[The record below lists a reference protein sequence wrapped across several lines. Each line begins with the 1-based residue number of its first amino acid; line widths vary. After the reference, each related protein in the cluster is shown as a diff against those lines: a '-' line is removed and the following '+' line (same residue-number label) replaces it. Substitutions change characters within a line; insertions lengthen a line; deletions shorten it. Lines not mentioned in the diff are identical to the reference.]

1 MPTLIGGRLRGESSS
16 LSFCVASNTSN
27 ADLTANSAWSLQS
40 RGAFQNAMMQSP
52 IYLSIV
58 PLLFII
64 LYILFIS
71 ITVLIF
77 IRVKSLIF
85 DLFVAVVLSALAEPV
100 VYRLSK
106 KLSRKLSA
114 LITVGVILI
123 IIGATFFSI
132 IPIMVQEIYFLS
144 SQLPTY
150 FDNFINYLNVE
161 GFAVSS
167 QSLDLEAQFN
177 TLIKDYGSTVGSG
190 VVFAGQG
197 LLRTLGHIFVIF
209 FFTYYL
215 ISEGDGWRIKL
226 KESLPNNVSSSIDQV
241 WTIGVS
247 KAGGFIVAK
256 VILGVLASIV
266 LSVAFLLIGLP
277 SPIALGVSAGILSQL
292 IPVVGTFLGGLVPF
306 IASISLGTT
315 TIFSTILVLLIYQVI
330 ENYFISP
337 RVTKSTM
344 EIHPAIAVFSTLFG
358 AYTLGGVGA
367 ILALPVAAT
376 VQGVLGTIISNRK

>member
-1 MPTLIGGRLRGESSS
+1 MNLPKGETRQE
-16 LSFCVASNTSN
+16 LLN
-27 ADLTANSAWSLQS
+27 
-40 RGAFQNAMMQSP
+40 RAFL
-52 IYLSIV
+52 YV
-58 PLLFII
+58 LL
-64 LYILFIS
+64 IS
-71 ITVLIF
+71 ISVLIF
-77 IRVKSLIF
+77 LRVKSLIF

-100 VYRLSK
+100 VYRLSLK
-106 KLSRKLSA
+106 INRKASA
-114 LITVGVILI
+114 LVAVSLILLL
-123 IIGATFFSI
+123 IGATLFSI

-161 GFAVSS
+161 GFAISS
-167 QSLDLEAQFN
+167 QSLDLETQFN
-177 TLIKDYGSTVGSG
+177 SLIKDYGSTVGSS

-197 LLRTLGHIFVIF
+197 LLRTMGHIFIIF

-226 KESLPNNVSSSIDQV
+226 KESLPNNVSTSIDQV

-266 LSVAFLLIGLP
+266 LSVSFLIIGLP
-277 SPIALGVSAGILSQL
+277 SPIALGVAAGILSQL

-315 TIFSTILVLLIYQVI
+315 AMIATVMVLFIYQIV
-330 ENYFISP
+330 ENYLVSP

-344 EIHPAIAVFSTLFG
+344 EIHPAIAVFATLFG

-376 VQGVLGTIISNRK
+376 VQGVIGTVIKNRKEL

>member
-1 MPTLIGGRLRGESSS
+1 MNLPKGETRQE
-16 LSFCVASNTSN
+16 LLN
-27 ADLTANSAWSLQS
+27 
-40 RGAFQNAMMQSP
+40 RAF
-52 IYLSIV
+52 
-58 PLLFII
+58 
-64 LYILFIS
+64 LYVLFIS
-71 ITVLIF
+71 ISVLVF
-77 IRVKSLIF
+77 LRVKSLLF
-85 DLFVAVVLSALAEPV
+85 DLFVAVVLAALAEPV

-106 KLSRKLSA
+106 KVNRRVAAFIAVS
-114 LITVGVILI
+114 LILVV
-123 IIGATFFSI
+123 IGATFFSI

-144 SQLPTY
+144 SQIPTY

-167 QSLDLEAQFN
+167 QSLDLESQFN
-177 TLIKDYGSTVGSG
+177 SLIKDYGSTVGSS

-197 LLRTLGHIFVIF
+197 LLRTLGHIFIIF

-215 ISEGDGWRIKL
+215 ISEGDGWRVKL
-226 KESLPNNVSSSIDQV
+226 KESLPGNVSNSIDQV

-256 VILGVLASIV
+256 LILGILASIV
-266 LSVAFLLIGLP
+266 LSIAFFLIGLP

-315 TIFSTILVLLIYQVI
+315 SMVSTVAVLLFYQVV

-344 EIHPAIAVFSTLFG
+344 EIHPAVAVFSTLFG

-376 VQGVLGTIISNRK
+376 VQGVLGIIIKNRKS

>member
-1 MPTLIGGRLRGESSS
+1 VNLPKGETRQE
-16 LSFCVASNTSN
+16 LLN
-27 ADLTANSAWSLQS
+27 
-40 RGAFQNAMMQSP
+40 RAFL
-52 IYLSIV
+52 YV
-58 PLLFII
+58 LL
-64 LYILFIS
+64 IS
-71 ITVLIF
+71 IFVLIF
-77 IRVKSLIF
+77 LRIKSLIF
-85 DLFVAVVLSALAEPV
+85 DLFVAIVLAALAEPV

-106 KLSRKLSA
+106 KINRRGAAMVTVS
-114 LITVGVILI
+114 LILL

-144 SQLPTY
+144 SQIPTY

-167 QSLDLEAQFN
+167 QSLDLENQFN
-177 TLIKDYGSTVGSG
+177 SFIKDYGSTVGSS

-197 LLRTLGHIFVIF
+197 LLRTLGHIFIIF

-215 ISEGDGWRIKL
+215 ISEGDGWRVKL
-226 KESLPNNVSSSIDQV
+226 KESLPSNVSSSIDQV

-266 LSVAFLLIGLP
+266 LSVSFLLIGLP
-277 SPIALGVSAGILSQL
+277 SPIALGVAAGILSQL

-306 IASISLGTT
+306 IASISLGTNSIIAT
-315 TIFSTILVLLIYQVI
+315 VLVLLAYQII

-344 EIHPAIAVFSTLFG
+344 EIHPAVAVFSTLFG

-376 VQGVLGTIISNRK
+376 VQGVIGTILNNRKVS

>member
-1 MPTLIGGRLRGESSS
+1 VNLPKGETRQELLNRAFLYVLII
-16 LSFCVASNTSN
+16 
-27 ADLTANSAWSLQS
+27 
-40 RGAFQNAMMQSP
+40 AFS
-52 IYLSIV
+52 
-58 PLLFII
+58 
-64 LYILFIS
+64 
-71 ITVLIF
+71 VLIF
-77 IRVKSLIF
+77 LRVKSLIF
-85 DLFVAVVLSALAEPV
+85 DLFVAVVLAALAEPV
-100 VYRLSK
+100 VYRLTK
-106 KLSRKLSA
+106 KINRQSA
-114 LITVGVILI
+114 ALVAVSLILLV
-123 IIGATFFSI
+123 IGATLFSI

-144 SQLPTY
+144 SQMPTY

-167 QSLDLEAQFN
+167 QSLDLESQFN
-177 TLIKDYGSTVGSG
+177 SLIKDYGSTVGSS

-197 LLRTLGHIFVIF
+197 LLRTLGHIFIIF

-215 ISEGDGWRIKL
+215 ISEGDGWRVKL
-226 KESLPNNVSSSIDQV
+226 KESLPSNISSSIDQV
-241 WTIGVS
+241 WRIGVS

-256 VILGVLASIV
+256 VVLGVLASIV
-266 LSVAFLLIGLP
+266 LSLSFLLIGLP
-277 SPIALGVSAGILSQL
+277 SPIALGVAAGILSQL

-306 IASISLGTT
+306 IASISLGTNAMIAT
-315 TIFSTILVLLIYQVI
+315 VVVLLFYQII

-376 VQGVLGTIISNRK
+376 VQGVIGTILKNRKET

>member
-1 MPTLIGGRLRGESSS
+1 MNLPKGETRQE
-16 LSFCVASNTSN
+16 LLN
-27 ADLTANSAWSLQS
+27 
-40 RGAFQNAMMQSP
+40 RAF
-52 IYLSIV
+52 
-58 PLLFII
+58 
-64 LYILFIS
+64 LYVVLIS
-71 ITVLIF
+71 ISVLIF
-77 IRVKSLIF
+77 LRVKSLIF
-85 DLFVAVVLSALAEPV
+85 DLFVAVVLAALAEPV
-100 VYRLSK
+100 VYRLSQK
-106 KLSRKLSA
+106 INRRASA
-114 LITVGVILI
+114 MVAVSLILLV
-123 IIGATFFSI
+123 IGATLFSI
-132 IPIMVQEIYFLS
+132 IPIMVQELYFLS
-144 SQLPTY
+144 SQIPTY

-167 QSLDLEAQFN
+167 QSLDLESQFN
-177 TLIKDYGSTVGSG
+177 SLIKDYGSTVGSS

-226 KESLPNNVSSSIDQV
+226 KESLPNNVSTSIDQV

-256 VILGVLASIV
+256 VILGVLASVV
-266 LSVAFLLIGLP
+266 LSVSFLIIGLP
-277 SPIALGVSAGILSQL
+277 SPIALGVAAGILSQL

-315 TIFSTILVLLIYQVI
+315 AMIATVLVLLVYQVV
-330 ENYFISP
+330 ENYFVSP

-376 VQGVLGTIISNRK
+376 VQGVIGTIVNNRKEI

>member
-1 MPTLIGGRLRGESSS
+1 MNLPKGETRQE
-16 LSFCVASNTSN
+16 LLN
-27 ADLTANSAWSLQS
+27 
-40 RGAFQNAMMQSP
+40 RAF
-52 IYLSIV
+52 
-58 PLLFII
+58 
-64 LYILFIS
+64 LYVLFIS
-71 ITVLIF
+71 ISVLIF
-77 IRVKSLIF
+77 LRVKSLIF

-100 VYRLSK
+100 VYRLSLK
-106 KLSRKLSA
+106 INRRASA
-114 LITVGVILI
+114 MVAVSVILLL
-123 IIGATFFSI
+123 IGATLFSI

-167 QSLDLEAQFN
+167 QSLDLETQFN
-177 TLIKDYGSTVGSG
+177 TLIKDYGSTVGSS

-197 LLRTLGHIFVIF
+197 LLRTLGHIFIIF

-215 ISEGDGWRIKL
+215 ISEGDGWRVKL
-226 KESLPNNVSSSIDQV
+226 KESLPDKVSSSIDQV

-266 LSVAFLLIGLP
+266 LSLSFLIIGLP
-277 SPIALGVSAGILSQL
+277 SPIALGVAAGILSQL

-315 TIFSTILVLLIYQVI
+315 AMIATVLVLFIYQIV

-344 EIHPAIAVFSTLFG
+344 EIHPAIAVFSTIFG

-376 VQGVLGTIISNRK
+376 VQGVIGTILTNRKDI

>member
-1 MPTLIGGRLRGESSS
+1 MNLPKGETRQE
-16 LSFCVASNTSN
+16 LLN
-27 ADLTANSAWSLQS
+27 
-40 RGAFQNAMMQSP
+40 RAFL
-52 IYLSIV
+52 YV
-58 PLLFII
+58 LFIA
-64 LYILFIS
+64 IS
-71 ITVLIF
+71 VLIF
-77 IRVKSLIF
+77 LRVKSLLF
-85 DLFVAVVLSALAEPV
+85 DLFVAVVLAALAEPV

-106 KLSRKLSA
+106 KVNRKVSA
-114 LITVGVILI
+114 FIAVSMILLV
-123 IIGATFFSI
+123 IGATFFSI

-144 SQLPTY
+144 SQIPTY
-150 FDNFINYLNVE
+150 FDNFITYLNVE

-167 QSLDLEAQFN
+167 QSLDLESQFN
-177 TLIKDYGSTVGSG
+177 SLIKDYGSTVGSS

-197 LLRTLGHIFVIF
+197 LLRTLGHIFIIF

-215 ISEGDGWRIKL
+215 ISEGDGWRVKL
-226 KESLPNNVSSSIDQV
+226 KESLPENLSNSIDQV

-256 VILGVLASIV
+256 FILGILASIV
-266 LSVAFLLIGLP
+266 LSLAFLLIGLP

-315 TIFSTILVLLIYQVI
+315 SMIATVGVLLIYQVI

-337 RVTKSTM
+337 KVTKSTM
-344 EIHPAIAVFSTLFG
+344 EIHPAVAVFSTLFG

-376 VQGVLGTIISNRK
+376 VQGVLGIILKNRMN

>member
-1 MPTLIGGRLRGESSS
+1 MNLPKGETRQELLNRAFLYVLLISVS
-16 LSFCVASNTSN
+16 
-27 ADLTANSAWSLQS
+27 
-40 RGAFQNAMMQSP
+40 
-52 IYLSIV
+52 
-58 PLLFII
+58 
-64 LYILFIS
+64 
-71 ITVLIF
+71 VLIF
-77 IRVKSLIF
+77 LRVKSLIF
-85 DLFVAVVLSALAEPV
+85 DLFVAVVLAALAEPV

-106 KLSRKLSA
+106 KINRRASA
-114 LITVGVILI
+114 MIAVSIILLV
-123 IIGATFFSI
+123 IGATLFSI
-132 IPIMVQEIYFLS
+132 IPIMVQELYFLS
-144 SQLPTY
+144 SQIPTY
-150 FDNFINYLNVE
+150 FDNFITYLNVE

-167 QSLDLEAQFN
+167 QSLDLESQFN
-177 TLIKDYGSTVGSG
+177 SLIKDYGSTVGTS

-226 KESLPNNVSSSIDQV
+226 KESLPDNVSTSIDQV

-266 LSVAFLLIGLP
+266 LSLSFLIIGLP
-277 SPIALGVSAGILSQL
+277 SPIALGVAAGILSQL

-315 TIFSTILVLLIYQVI
+315 AMIATVLVLLIYQVI
-330 ENYFISP
+330 ENYFVSP

-376 VQGVLGTIISNRK
+376 VQGVLGTIVKNRKLI

>member
-1 MPTLIGGRLRGESSS
+1 MNLPKGETRQE
-16 LSFCVASNTSN
+16 LLN
-27 ADLTANSAWSLQS
+27 
-40 RGAFQNAMMQSP
+40 RAFL
-52 IYLSIV
+52 YV
-58 PLLFII
+58 LL
-64 LYILFIS
+64 IS
-71 ITVLIF
+71 ISVLIF
-77 IRVKSLIF
+77 LRVKSLIF

-100 VYRLSK
+100 VYRLSLK
-106 KLSRKLSA
+106 INRKASA
-114 LITVGVILI
+114 LVAVSLILLL
-123 IIGATFFSI
+123 IGATLFSI

-161 GFAVSS
+161 GFAISS
-167 QSLDLEAQFN
+167 QSLDLETQFN
-177 TLIKDYGSTVGSG
+177 SLIKDYGSTVGSS

-197 LLRTLGHIFVIF
+197 LLRTLGHIFIIF

-226 KESLPNNVSSSIDQV
+226 KESLPNNVSTSIDQV

-266 LSVAFLLIGLP
+266 LSVSFLIIGLP
-277 SPIALGVSAGILSQL
+277 SPIALGVAAGILSQL

-315 TIFSTILVLLIYQVI
+315 AMVATVMVLFIYQIV
-330 ENYFISP
+330 ENYLVSP

-344 EIHPAIAVFSTLFG
+344 EIHPAIAVFATLFG

-376 VQGVLGTIISNRK
+376 VQGVIGTVLKNRKQL

>member
-1 MPTLIGGRLRGESSS
+1 VNLPKGETRQELLNRAFLYVLII
-16 LSFCVASNTSN
+16 
-27 ADLTANSAWSLQS
+27 
-40 RGAFQNAMMQSP
+40 AFS
-52 IYLSIV
+52 
-58 PLLFII
+58 
-64 LYILFIS
+64 
-71 ITVLIF
+71 VLIF
-77 IRVKSLIF
+77 LRVKSLIF
-85 DLFVAVVLSALAEPV
+85 DLFVAVVLAALAEPV
-100 VYRLSK
+100 VYRLTK
-106 KLSRKLSA
+106 KISRQSA
-114 LITVGVILI
+114 ALVAVSLILLV
-123 IIGATFFSI
+123 IGATLFSI

-144 SQLPTY
+144 SQMPTY

-167 QSLDLEAQFN
+167 QSLDLENQFN
-177 TLIKDYGSTVGSG
+177 SLIKDYGSTVGSS

-197 LLRTLGHIFVIF
+197 LLRTLGHIFIIF

-215 ISEGDGWRIKL
+215 ISEGDGWRVKL
-226 KESLPNNVSSSIDQV
+226 KESLPSNVSSSIDQV
-241 WTIGVS
+241 WRIGVS

-266 LSVAFLLIGLP
+266 LSVSFLLIGLP
-277 SPIALGVSAGILSQL
+277 SPIALGVAAGILSQL

-306 IASISLGTT
+306 IASISLGTNAMIAT
-315 TIFSTILVLLIYQVI
+315 VVTLLAYQII

-376 VQGVLGTIISNRK
+376 VQGVIGTILKNRKDT

>member
-1 MPTLIGGRLRGESSS
+1 MNLPKGETRQE
-16 LSFCVASNTSN
+16 LLN
-27 ADLTANSAWSLQS
+27 
-40 RGAFQNAMMQSP
+40 RAFL
-52 IYLSIV
+52 YV
-58 PLLFII
+58 LL
-64 LYILFIS
+64 IS
-71 ITVLIF
+71 ISVLIF
-77 IRVKSLIF
+77 LRVKSLIF

-106 KLSRKLSA
+106 KINRKASA
-114 LITVGVILI
+114 LVAVSVILLL
-123 IIGATFFSI
+123 IGATLFSI

-161 GFAVSS
+161 GFAISS
-167 QSLDLEAQFN
+167 QSLDLETQFN
-177 TLIKDYGSTVGSG
+177 SLIKDYGSTVGSS

-197 LLRTLGHIFVIF
+197 LLRTMGHIFIIF

-215 ISEGDGWRIKL
+215 ISEGDGWRVKL
-226 KESLPNNVSSSIDQV
+226 KESLPNSVSTSIDQV

-266 LSVAFLLIGLP
+266 LSVSFLIIGLP
-277 SPIALGVSAGILSQL
+277 SPIALGVAAGILSQL

-315 TIFSTILVLLIYQVI
+315 AMVATVLVLFIYQIV
-330 ENYFISP
+330 ENYLVSP

-344 EIHPAIAVFSTLFG
+344 EIHPAIAVFATLFG

-376 VQGVLGTIISNRK
+376 VQGVIGTVLKNRKEL

>member
-1 MPTLIGGRLRGESSS
+1 MNLPKGETRQE
-16 LSFCVASNTSN
+16 LLN
-27 ADLTANSAWSLQS
+27 
-40 RGAFQNAMMQSP
+40 RAF
-52 IYLSIV
+52 
-58 PLLFII
+58 
-64 LYILFIS
+64 LYVLFIS
-71 ITVLIF
+71 ISVLIF
-77 IRVKSLIF
+77 LRVKSLIF

-106 KLSRKLSA
+106 KINRRASA
-114 LITVGVILI
+114 MVAVSVILLL
-123 IIGATFFSI
+123 IGATLFSI
-132 IPIMVQEIYFLS
+132 IPIMIQEIYFLS

-167 QSLDLEAQFN
+167 QSLDLETQFN
-177 TLIKDYGSTVGSG
+177 TLIKDYGSTVGSS

-197 LLRTLGHIFVIF
+197 LLRTLGHIFIIF

-215 ISEGDGWRIKL
+215 ISEGDGWRVKL
-226 KESLPNNVSSSIDQV
+226 KESLPDKVSSSIDQV

-266 LSVAFLLIGLP
+266 LSLSFLIIGLP
-277 SPIALGVSAGILSQL
+277 SPLALGVAAGILSQL

-315 TIFSTILVLLIYQVI
+315 AMIATVLVLFIYQIV

-344 EIHPAIAVFSTLFG
+344 EIHPAIAVFSTIFG

-376 VQGVLGTIISNRK
+376 VQGVIGTILTNRKDI

>member
-1 MPTLIGGRLRGESSS
+1 MNLPKGETRQE
-16 LSFCVASNTSN
+16 LLN
-27 ADLTANSAWSLQS
+27 
-40 RGAFQNAMMQSP
+40 RAFL
-52 IYLSIV
+52 YV
-58 PLLFII
+58 LL
-64 LYILFIS
+64 IS
-71 ITVLIF
+71 ISVLILL
-77 IRVKSLIF
+77 RVKSLIF

-106 KLSRKLSA
+106 KINRKASA
-114 LITVGVILI
+114 LVAVSVILLL
-123 IIGATFFSI
+123 IGATLFSI

-161 GFAVSS
+161 GFAISS
-167 QSLDLEAQFN
+167 QSLDLETQFN
-177 TLIKDYGSTVGSG
+177 SLIKDYGSTVGSS

-197 LLRTLGHIFVIF
+197 LLRTMGHIFIIF

-215 ISEGDGWRIKL
+215 ISEGDGWRVKL
-226 KESLPNNVSSSIDQV
+226 KESLPNSVSTSIDQV

-266 LSVAFLLIGLP
+266 LSVSFLIIGLP
-277 SPIALGVSAGILSQL
+277 SPIALGVAAGILSQL

-306 IASISLGTT
+306 IASISLGTSAMVAT
-315 TIFSTILVLLIYQVI
+315 VLVLFIYQIV
-330 ENYFISP
+330 ENYLVSP

-344 EIHPAIAVFSTLFG
+344 EIHPAIAVFATLFG

-376 VQGVLGTIISNRK
+376 VQGVIGTVLKNRKEL

>member
-1 MPTLIGGRLRGESSS
+1 MNLPKGETRQELLNRAFLYVLII
-16 LSFCVASNTSN
+16 
-27 ADLTANSAWSLQS
+27 
-40 RGAFQNAMMQSP
+40 AFS
-52 IYLSIV
+52 
-58 PLLFII
+58 
-64 LYILFIS
+64 
-71 ITVLIF
+71 VLIF

-85 DLFVAVVLSALAEPV
+85 DLFVAVVLAALAEPV
-100 VYRLSK
+100 VYRLTK
-106 KLSRKLSA
+106 KISRQSA
-114 LITVGVILI
+114 ALVAVSLILLV
-123 IIGATFFSI
+123 IGATLFSI
-132 IPIMVQEIYFLS
+132 IPIMVQEIYFLP
-144 SQLPTY
+144 SQMPTY

-167 QSLDLEAQFN
+167 QSLDLENQFN
-177 TLIKDYGSTVGSG
+177 SLIKDYGSTVGSS

-197 LLRTLGHIFVIF
+197 LLRTLGHIFIIF

-215 ISEGDGWRIKL
+215 ISEGDGWRVKL
-226 KESLPNNVSSSIDQV
+226 KESLPSNVSSSTDQV
-241 WTIGVS
+241 WRIGVS

-266 LSVAFLLIGLP
+266 LSVSFLLIGLP
-277 SPIALGVSAGILSQL
+277 SPIALGVAAGILSQL

-306 IASISLGTT
+306 IASISLGTNAMIAT
-315 TIFSTILVLLIYQVI
+315 VVVLLAYQII

-376 VQGVLGTIISNRK
+376 VQGVIGTILKNRKDT

>member
-1 MPTLIGGRLRGESSS
+1 MNLPKGETRQE
-16 LSFCVASNTSN
+16 LLN
-27 ADLTANSAWSLQS
+27 
-40 RGAFQNAMMQSP
+40 RAFL
-52 IYLSIV
+52 YV
-58 PLLFII
+58 LL
-64 LYILFIS
+64 IS
-71 ITVLIF
+71 ISVLIF
-77 IRVKSLIF
+77 LRVKSLIF

-100 VYRLSK
+100 VYRLSLK
-106 KLSRKLSA
+106 ISRKASA
-114 LITVGVILI
+114 LVAVSLILLL
-123 IIGATFFSI
+123 IGATLFSI

-161 GFAVSS
+161 GFAISS
-167 QSLDLEAQFN
+167 QSLDLETQFN
-177 TLIKDYGSTVGSG
+177 SLIKDYGSTVGSS

-197 LLRTLGHIFVIF
+197 LLRTLGHIFIIF

-215 ISEGDGWRIKL
+215 ISEGDGWRVKL
-226 KESLPNNVSSSIDQV
+226 KESLPNSVSTSIDQV

-266 LSVAFLLIGLP
+266 LSVSFLIIGLP
-277 SPIALGVSAGILSQL
+277 SPIALGVAAGILSQL

-306 IASISLGTT
+306 IASISLGTSAMVAT
-315 TIFSTILVLLIYQVI
+315 VLVLFIYQIV
-330 ENYFISP
+330 ENYLVSP

-344 EIHPAIAVFSTLFG
+344 EIHPAIAVFATLFG

-376 VQGVLGTIISNRK
+376 VQGVIGTVVKNRKEL

>member
-1 MPTLIGGRLRGESSS
+1 VNLPKGETRQE
-16 LSFCVASNTSN
+16 LLNRTF
-27 ADLTANSAWSLQS
+27 
-40 RGAFQNAMMQSP
+40 
-52 IYLSIV
+52 IYLV
-58 PLLFII
+58 L
-64 LYILFIS
+64 IS
-71 ITVLIF
+71 ISVIVF

-85 DLFVAVVLSALAEPV
+85 DLFVAIVLSALAEPV

-106 KLSRKLSA
+106 RVGRKLAA
-114 LITVGVILI
+114 LISVAVILLV
-123 IIGATFFSI
+123 IGAAFFSI

-144 SQLPTY
+144 SQIPSY
-150 FDNFINYLNVE
+150 FDNFIGWLNVE
-161 GFAVSS
+161 GFSVSI
-167 QSLDLEAQFN
+167 QATDLETQFD
-177 TLIKDYGSTVGSG
+177 TLIKDYGSTVGSS

-197 LLRTLGHIFVIF
+197 LLRTLGHIFIIF

-215 ISEGDGWRIKL
+215 ISEGDGWRVKL
-226 KESLPNNVSSSIDQV
+226 KESMPNRISTSIDQV

-256 VILGVLASIV
+256 FILGVLASIV

-315 TIFSTILVLLIYQVI
+315 TIISTILVLSIYQVI

-376 VQGVLGTIISNRK
+376 VQGVIGTIISNRK

>member
-1 MPTLIGGRLRGESSS
+1 MNLPKGETRQE
-16 LSFCVASNTSN
+16 LLNRTF
-27 ADLTANSAWSLQS
+27 
-40 RGAFQNAMMQSP
+40 
-52 IYLSIV
+52 IYIV
-58 PLLFII
+58 L
-64 LYILFIS
+64 IS
-71 ITVLIF
+71 ISVLVF

-85 DLFVAVVLSALAEPV
+85 DLFVAIVLSALAEPV

-106 KLSRKLSA
+106 RVGRKLAA
-114 LITVGVILI
+114 LISVAVILLV
-123 IIGATFFSI
+123 IGAAFFSI

-144 SQLPTY
+144 SQIPAY
-150 FDNFINYLNVE
+150 FDNFIGWLNVE
-161 GFAVSS
+161 GFSVSI
-167 QSLDLEAQFN
+167 QATDLETQFD
-177 TLIKDYGSTVGSG
+177 TLIKDYGSTVGSS

-197 LLRTLGHIFVIF
+197 LLRTLGHIFIIF

-215 ISEGDGWRIKL
+215 ISEGDGWRVKL
-226 KESLPNNVSSSIDQV
+226 KESMPNNISTSIDQV

-256 VILGVLASIV
+256 FILGVLASIV

-306 IASISLGTT
+306 IASISLGTS
-315 TIFSTILVLLIYQVI
+315 TIISTILVLSIYQVI
-330 ENYFISP
+330 ENYLISP

-376 VQGVLGTIISNRK
+376 VQGVIGTIISNRK

>member
-1 MPTLIGGRLRGESSS
+1 MNLPKGETRQE
-16 LSFCVASNTSN
+16 LLN
-27 ADLTANSAWSLQS
+27 
-40 RGAFQNAMMQSP
+40 RAF
-52 IYLSIV
+52 
-58 PLLFII
+58 
-64 LYILFIS
+64 LYVLFIS
-71 ITVLIF
+71 ISVLVF
-77 IRVKSLIF
+77 LRVKSLLF
-85 DLFVAVVLSALAEPV
+85 DLFVAVVLAALAEPV

-106 KLSRKLSA
+106 KVNRRVAAFIAVS
-114 LITVGVILI
+114 LILVV
-123 IIGATFFSI
+123 IGATFFSI

-144 SQLPTY
+144 SQIPTY

-177 TLIKDYGSTVGSG
+177 SLIKDYGSTVGSS

-197 LLRTLGHIFVIF
+197 LLRTLGHIFIIF

-215 ISEGDGWRIKL
+215 ISEGDGWRVKL
-226 KESLPNNVSSSIDQV
+226 KESLPGNVSNSIDQV

-256 VILGVLASIV
+256 LILGILASIV
-266 LSVAFLLIGLP
+266 LSIAFFLIGLP

-315 TIFSTILVLLIYQVI
+315 SMVSTVAVLLFYQVV

-344 EIHPAIAVFSTLFG
+344 EIHPAVAVFSTLFG

-376 VQGVLGTIISNRK
+376 VQGVLGIIIKNRKS

>member
-1 MPTLIGGRLRGESSS
+1 VNLPKGETRQE
-16 LSFCVASNTSN
+16 LLN
-27 ADLTANSAWSLQS
+27 
-40 RGAFQNAMMQSP
+40 RAF
-52 IYLSIV
+52 
-58 PLLFII
+58 
-64 LYILFIS
+64 LYVLFIS
-71 ITVLIF
+71 ISVLIF
-77 IRVKSLIF
+77 LRVKSLIF

-100 VYRLSK
+100 VYRLSLK
-106 KLSRKLSA
+106 INRRASA
-114 LITVGVILI
+114 MVAVSVILLL
-123 IIGATFFSI
+123 IGATLFSI

-167 QSLDLEAQFN
+167 QSLDLETQFN
-177 TLIKDYGSTVGSG
+177 TLIKDYGSTVGSS

-197 LLRTLGHIFVIF
+197 LLRTLGHIFIIF

-215 ISEGDGWRIKL
+215 ISEGDGWRVKL
-226 KESLPNNVSSSIDQV
+226 KESLPDKVSSSIDQV

-266 LSVAFLLIGLP
+266 LSLSFLIIGLP
-277 SPIALGVSAGILSQL
+277 SPIALGVAAGILSQL

-315 TIFSTILVLLIYQVI
+315 AMIATVLVLFIYQIV

-344 EIHPAIAVFSTLFG
+344 EIHPAIAVFSTIFG

-376 VQGVLGTIISNRK
+376 VQGVIGTILTNRKDI

>member
-1 MPTLIGGRLRGESSS
+1 MNLPKGETRQE
-16 LSFCVASNTSN
+16 LLN
-27 ADLTANSAWSLQS
+27 
-40 RGAFQNAMMQSP
+40 RAFLYA
-52 IYLSIV
+52 
-58 PLLFII
+58 LFIA
-64 LYILFIS
+64 IS
-71 ITVLIF
+71 VLIF
-77 IRVKSLIF
+77 LRVKSLLF
-85 DLFVAVVLSALAEPV
+85 DLFVAIVLAALAEPV

-106 KLSRKLSA
+106 KVNRKVSA
-114 LITVGVILI
+114 FIAVAMILLV
-123 IIGATFFSI
+123 IGATFFSI

-144 SQLPTY
+144 SQIPTY

-167 QSLDLEAQFN
+167 QSLDLESQFN
-177 TLIKDYGSTVGSG
+177 SLIKDYGSTVGSS

-197 LLRTLGHIFVIF
+197 LLRTLGHIFIIF

-226 KESLPNNVSSSIDQV
+226 KESLPENLSNSIDQV

-256 VILGVLASIV
+256 FILGILASIV
-266 LSVAFLLIGLP
+266 LSLAFLLIGLP
-277 SPIALGVSAGILSQL
+277 SPIALGVSAGVLSQL
-292 IPVVGTFLGGLVPF
+292 IPVVGTFLGGFVPF

-315 TIFSTILVLLIYQVI
+315 SMIGTVSVLLFYQVI
-330 ENYFISP
+330 ENYFVSP

-344 EIHPAIAVFSTLFG
+344 EIHPAVAVFSTLFG

-376 VQGVLGTIISNRK
+376 VQGILGIILKNRKN

>member
-1 MPTLIGGRLRGESSS
+1 MNLPKGETRQE
-16 LSFCVASNTSN
+16 LLN
-27 ADLTANSAWSLQS
+27 
-40 RGAFQNAMMQSP
+40 RAFL
-52 IYLSIV
+52 YV
-58 PLLFII
+58 LL
-64 LYILFIS
+64 IS
-71 ITVLIF
+71 ISVLILL
-77 IRVKSLIF
+77 RVKSLIF

-106 KLSRKLSA
+106 KINRKASA
-114 LITVGVILI
+114 LVAVSVILLL
-123 IIGATFFSI
+123 IGATLFSI

-161 GFAVSS
+161 GFAISS
-167 QSLDLEAQFN
+167 QSLDLETQFN
-177 TLIKDYGSTVGSG
+177 SLIKDYGSTVGSS

-197 LLRTLGHIFVIF
+197 LLRTLGHIFIIF

-215 ISEGDGWRIKL
+215 ISEGDGWRVKL
-226 KESLPNNVSSSIDQV
+226 KESLPNSVSTSIDQV

-266 LSVAFLLIGLP
+266 LSVSFLIIGLP
-277 SPIALGVSAGILSQL
+277 SPIALGVAAGILSQL

-306 IASISLGTT
+306 IASISLGTSAMVAT
-315 TIFSTILVLLIYQVI
+315 VLVLFIYQIV
-330 ENYFISP
+330 ENYLVSP

-344 EIHPAIAVFSTLFG
+344 EIHPAIAVFATLFG

-376 VQGVLGTIISNRK
+376 VQGVIGTVLKNRKEL

>member
-1 MPTLIGGRLRGESSS
+1 MNLPKGETRQE
-16 LSFCVASNTSN
+16 LLN
-27 ADLTANSAWSLQS
+27 
-40 RGAFQNAMMQSP
+40 RAFL
-52 IYLSIV
+52 YV
-58 PLLFII
+58 LL
-64 LYILFIS
+64 IS
-71 ITVLIF
+71 ISVLIF
-77 IRVKSLIF
+77 LRVKSLIF

-100 VYRLSK
+100 VYRLSLK
-106 KLSRKLSA
+106 INRKASA
-114 LITVGVILI
+114 LVAVSLILLL
-123 IIGATFFSI
+123 IGATLFSI

-161 GFAVSS
+161 GFAISS
-167 QSLDLEAQFN
+167 QSLDLETQFN
-177 TLIKDYGSTVGSG
+177 SLIKDYGSTVGSS

-197 LLRTLGHIFVIF
+197 LLRTLGHIFIIF

-215 ISEGDGWRIKL
+215 ISEGDGWRVKL
-226 KESLPNNVSSSIDQV
+226 KESLPNSVSTSIDQV

-266 LSVAFLLIGLP
+266 LSVSFLIIGLP
-277 SPIALGVSAGILSQL
+277 SPIALGVAAGILSQL

-315 TIFSTILVLLIYQVI
+315 AMVATVLVLFIYQIV
-330 ENYFISP
+330 ENYLVSP

-344 EIHPAIAVFSTLFG
+344 EIHPAIAVFATLFG

-376 VQGVLGTIISNRK
+376 VQGVIGTVLKNRKEL

>member
-1 MPTLIGGRLRGESSS
+1 VNLPKGETRQE
-16 LSFCVASNTSN
+16 LLN
-27 ADLTANSAWSLQS
+27 
-40 RGAFQNAMMQSP
+40 RAF
-52 IYLSIV
+52 
-58 PLLFII
+58 
-64 LYILFIS
+64 LYVLFIS
-71 ITVLIF
+71 ISVLIF
-77 IRVKSLIF
+77 LRVKSLLF
-85 DLFVAVVLSALAEPV
+85 DLFVAVVLAALAEPV

-106 KLSRKLSA
+106 KVNRRVAAFIAVS
-114 LITVGVILI
+114 LILVV
-123 IIGATFFSI
+123 IGATFFSI

-144 SQLPTY
+144 SQIPTY

-177 TLIKDYGSTVGSG
+177 SLIKDYGSTVGSS

-197 LLRTLGHIFVIF
+197 LLRTLGHIFIIF

-215 ISEGDGWRIKL
+215 ISEGDGWRVKL
-226 KESLPNNVSSSIDQV
+226 KESLPGNVSNSIDQV

-256 VILGVLASIV
+256 LILGILASIV
-266 LSVAFLLIGLP
+266 LSIAFFLIGLP

-315 TIFSTILVLLIYQVI
+315 SMVSTVAVLLFYQVV

-344 EIHPAIAVFSTLFG
+344 EIHPAVAVFSTLFG

-376 VQGVLGTIISNRK
+376 VQGVLGIIIKNRKS

>member
-1 MPTLIGGRLRGESSS
+1 MNLPKGETRQDLLNRAFLYVLLISVS
-16 LSFCVASNTSN
+16 
-27 ADLTANSAWSLQS
+27 
-40 RGAFQNAMMQSP
+40 
-52 IYLSIV
+52 
-58 PLLFII
+58 
-64 LYILFIS
+64 
-71 ITVLIF
+71 VLIF
-77 IRVKSLIF
+77 LRVKSLLF
-85 DLFVAVVLSALAEPV
+85 DLFVAVVLAALAEPV

-106 KLSRKLSA
+106 KVNRKAAA
-114 LITVGVILI
+114 LIAVSVILGV
-123 IIGATFFSI
+123 IGATFLSI

-144 SQLPTY
+144 SQIPTY

-161 GFAVSS
+161 GFAVST
-167 QSLDLEAQFN
+167 QSLDLESQFN
-177 TLIKDYGSTVGSG
+177 SLITDYGSTVGSS

-197 LLRTLGHIFVIF
+197 LLRTLGHIFIIF

-226 KESLPNNVSSSIDQV
+226 KESLPENLSNSIDQV

-256 VILGVLASIV
+256 FILGILASIV
-266 LSVAFLLIGLP
+266 LSVAFFFIGLP
-277 SPIALGVSAGILSQL
+277 SPIALGVSAGVLSQL

-315 TIFSTILVLLIYQVI
+315 SMIATIAVLIIYQVV

-337 RVTKSTM
+337 KVTKSTM
-344 EIHPAIAVFSTLFG
+344 EIHPAVAVFSTLFG

-376 VQGVLGTIISNRK
+376 VQGVLGIIIKNRKI

>member
-1 MPTLIGGRLRGESSS
+1 MNLPKGETRQE
-16 LSFCVASNTSN
+16 LLN
-27 ADLTANSAWSLQS
+27 
-40 RGAFQNAMMQSP
+40 RAF
-52 IYLSIV
+52 
-58 PLLFII
+58 
-64 LYILFIS
+64 LYVLFIS
-71 ITVLIF
+71 ISVLIF
-77 IRVKSLIF
+77 LRVKSLIF

-106 KLSRKLSA
+106 KINRRASA
-114 LITVGVILI
+114 MVAVSVILLL
-123 IIGATFFSI
+123 IGATLFSI

-167 QSLDLEAQFN
+167 QSLDLETQFN
-177 TLIKDYGSTVGSG
+177 TLIKDYGSTVGSS

-197 LLRTLGHIFVIF
+197 LLRTLGHIFIIF

-215 ISEGDGWRIKL
+215 ISEGDGWRVKL
-226 KESLPNNVSSSIDQV
+226 KESLPDKVSSSIDQV

-266 LSVAFLLIGLP
+266 LSLSFLIIGLP
-277 SPIALGVSAGILSQL
+277 SPLALGVAAGILSQL

-315 TIFSTILVLLIYQVI
+315 AMIATVLVLFIYQIV

-344 EIHPAIAVFSTLFG
+344 EIHPAIAVFSTIFG

-376 VQGVLGTIISNRK
+376 VQGVIGTILTNRKDI

>member
-1 MPTLIGGRLRGESSS
+1 MNLPKGETRQELLNRAFLYVLII
-16 LSFCVASNTSN
+16 
-27 ADLTANSAWSLQS
+27 
-40 RGAFQNAMMQSP
+40 AFS
-52 IYLSIV
+52 
-58 PLLFII
+58 
-64 LYILFIS
+64 
-71 ITVLIF
+71 VLIF
-77 IRVKSLIF
+77 LRVKSLIF
-85 DLFVAVVLSALAEPV
+85 DLFVAVVLAALAEPV
-100 VYRLSK
+100 VYRLTK
-106 KLSRKLSA
+106 KIRRQSAA
-114 LITVGVILI
+114 LIAVSLILLV
-123 IIGATFFSI
+123 IGATLFSI

-144 SQLPTY
+144 SQMPIY

-167 QSLDLEAQFN
+167 QSLDLENQFN
-177 TLIKDYGSTVGSG
+177 SLIKDYGSTVGSS

-197 LLRTLGHIFVIF
+197 LLRTLGHIFIIF

-226 KESLPNNVSSSIDQV
+226 KESLPSNISSSIDQV
-241 WTIGVS
+241 WRIGVS

-266 LSVAFLLIGLP
+266 LSVSFLLIGLP
-277 SPIALGVSAGILSQL
+277 SPIALGVAAGILSQL

-306 IASISLGTT
+306 IASISLGTNAMIAT
-315 TIFSTILVLLIYQVI
+315 VVVLLAYQII

-337 RVTKSTM
+337 RVTKTTM

-376 VQGVLGTIISNRK
+376 VQGVIGTILKNRKDT

>member
-1 MPTLIGGRLRGESSS
+1 MNLPKGETRQE
-16 LSFCVASNTSN
+16 LLN
-27 ADLTANSAWSLQS
+27 
-40 RGAFQNAMMQSP
+40 RAFL
-52 IYLSIV
+52 YV
-58 PLLFII
+58 LL
-64 LYILFIS
+64 IS
-71 ITVLIF
+71 ISVLIF
-77 IRVKSLIF
+77 LRVKSLIF

-100 VYRLSK
+100 VYRLSLK
-106 KLSRKLSA
+106 INRKASA
-114 LITVGVILI
+114 LVAVSLILLL
-123 IIGATFFSI
+123 IGATLFSI

-161 GFAVSS
+161 GFAISS
-167 QSLDLEAQFN
+167 QSLDLETQFN
-177 TLIKDYGSTVGSG
+177 SLIKDYGSTVGSS

-197 LLRTLGHIFVIF
+197 LLRTLGHIFIIF

-215 ISEGDGWRIKL
+215 ISEGDGWRVKL
-226 KESLPNNVSSSIDQV
+226 KESLPNSVSTSIDQV

-266 LSVAFLLIGLP
+266 LSVSFLIIGLP
-277 SPIALGVSAGILSQL
+277 SPIALGVAAGILSQL

-306 IASISLGTT
+306 IASISLGTSAMVAT
-315 TIFSTILVLLIYQVI
+315 VLVLFIYQIV
-330 ENYFISP
+330 ENYLVSP

-344 EIHPAIAVFSTLFG
+344 EIHPAIAVFATLFG

-376 VQGVLGTIISNRK
+376 VQGVIGTVVKNRKEL

>member
-1 MPTLIGGRLRGESSS
+1 MNLPKGETRQE
-16 LSFCVASNTSN
+16 LLN
-27 ADLTANSAWSLQS
+27 
-40 RGAFQNAMMQSP
+40 RAF
-52 IYLSIV
+52 
-58 PLLFII
+58 
-64 LYILFIS
+64 LYVLFIS
-71 ITVLIF
+71 ISVLIF
-77 IRVKSLIF
+77 LRVKSLIF

-106 KLSRKLSA
+106 KINRRASA
-114 LITVGVILI
+114 MVAVSVILLL
-123 IIGATFFSI
+123 IGAILFSI

-167 QSLDLEAQFN
+167 QSLDLETQFN
-177 TLIKDYGSTVGSG
+177 TLIKDYGSTVGSS

-197 LLRTLGHIFVIF
+197 LLRTLGHIFIIF

-215 ISEGDGWRIKL
+215 ISEGDGWRVKL
-226 KESLPNNVSSSIDQV
+226 KESLPDKVSSSIDQV

-266 LSVAFLLIGLP
+266 LSLSFLIIGLP
-277 SPIALGVSAGILSQL
+277 SPIALGVAAGILSQL

-315 TIFSTILVLLIYQVI
+315 AMIATVLVLFIYQIV

-344 EIHPAIAVFSTLFG
+344 EIHPAIAVFSTIFG

-376 VQGVLGTIISNRK
+376 VQGVIGTILTNRKDI

>member
-1 MPTLIGGRLRGESSS
+1 MNLPKGETRQE
-16 LSFCVASNTSN
+16 LLN
-27 ADLTANSAWSLQS
+27 
-40 RGAFQNAMMQSP
+40 RAF
-52 IYLSIV
+52 
-58 PLLFII
+58 
-64 LYILFIS
+64 LYVLFIS
-71 ITVLIF
+71 ISVLIF
-77 IRVKSLIF
+77 LRVKSLIF

-106 KLSRKLSA
+106 KINRRASA
-114 LITVGVILI
+114 MVAVSVILLL
-123 IIGATFFSI
+123 IGAILFSI

-167 QSLDLEAQFN
+167 QSLDLETQFN
-177 TLIKDYGSTVGSG
+177 TLIKDYGSTVGSS

-197 LLRTLGHIFVIF
+197 LLRTLGHIFIIF

-215 ISEGDGWRIKL
+215 ISEGDGWRVKL
-226 KESLPNNVSSSIDQV
+226 KESLPDKVSSSIDQV
-241 WTIGVS
+241 WSIGVS

-266 LSVAFLLIGLP
+266 LSLSFLIIGLP
-277 SPIALGVSAGILSQL
+277 SPLALGVAAGILSQL

-306 IASISLGTT
+306 ITSISLGTT
-315 TIFSTILVLLIYQVI
+315 AMIATVLVLFIYQIV

-344 EIHPAIAVFSTLFG
+344 EIHPAIAVFSTIFG

-376 VQGVLGTIISNRK
+376 VQGVIGTILTNRKDI

>member
-1 MPTLIGGRLRGESSS
+1 MNLPKGETRQELLNRAFLYVLII
-16 LSFCVASNTSN
+16 
-27 ADLTANSAWSLQS
+27 
-40 RGAFQNAMMQSP
+40 AFS
-52 IYLSIV
+52 
-58 PLLFII
+58 
-64 LYILFIS
+64 
-71 ITVLIF
+71 VLIF
-77 IRVKSLIF
+77 LRVKSLIF
-85 DLFVAVVLSALAEPV
+85 DLFVAVVLAALAEPV
-100 VYRLSK
+100 VYRLTK
-106 KLSRKLSA
+106 KISRQSA
-114 LITVGVILI
+114 ALVAVSLILLV
-123 IIGATFFSI
+123 IGATLFSI

-144 SQLPTY
+144 SQMPTY

-167 QSLDLEAQFN
+167 QSLDLENQFN
-177 TLIKDYGSTVGSG
+177 SLIKDYGSTVGSS

-197 LLRTLGHIFVIF
+197 LLRTLGHIFIIF

-215 ISEGDGWRIKL
+215 ISEGDGWRVKL
-226 KESLPNNVSSSIDQV
+226 KESLPSNISSSIDQV
-241 WTIGVS
+241 WRIGVS

-256 VILGVLASIV
+256 VILCVLASIV
-266 LSVAFLLIGLP
+266 LSVSFLLIGLP
-277 SPIALGVSAGILSQL
+277 SPIALGVAAGILSQL

-306 IASISLGTT
+306 IASISLGTNAMIAT
-315 TIFSTILVLLIYQVI
+315 VVVLLAYQII

-376 VQGVLGTIISNRK
+376 VQGVIGTILKNRKDT

>member
-1 MPTLIGGRLRGESSS
+1 MNLPKGETRQE
-16 LSFCVASNTSN
+16 LLN
-27 ADLTANSAWSLQS
+27 
-40 RGAFQNAMMQSP
+40 RAFL
-52 IYLSIV
+52 YV
-58 PLLFII
+58 LL
-64 LYILFIS
+64 IS
-71 ITVLIF
+71 ISVLIF
-77 IRVKSLIF
+77 LRVKSLIF
-85 DLFVAVVLSALAEPV
+85 DLFVAVVLAALAEPV

-106 KLSRKLSA
+106 KISRKASA
-114 LITVGVILI
+114 MIAVSLILLV
-123 IIGATFFSI
+123 IGATLFSI
-132 IPIMVQEIYFLS
+132 IPIMVQELYFLS
-144 SQLPTY
+144 SQIPTY

-167 QSLDLEAQFN
+167 QSLDLESQFN
-177 TLIKDYGSTVGSG
+177 SLIKDYGSTVGSS

-226 KESLPNNVSSSIDQV
+226 KESLPDGVSTSIDQV
-241 WTIGVS
+241 WSIGVS
-247 KAGGFIVAK
+247 KASGFIVAK
-256 VILGVLASIV
+256 VILGIFASIV
-266 LSVAFLLIGLP
+266 LSVSFLIIGLP
-277 SPIALGVSAGILSQL
+277 SPIALGVAAGILSQL

-315 TIFSTILVLLIYQVI
+315 AMISTVLVLLIYQVI
-330 ENYFISP
+330 ENYFVSP
-337 RVTKSTM
+337 KVTKSTM

-376 VQGVLGTIISNRK
+376 VQGVIGTIVKNRKLI

>member
-1 MPTLIGGRLRGESSS
+1 MNLPKGETRQE
-16 LSFCVASNTSN
+16 LLN
-27 ADLTANSAWSLQS
+27 
-40 RGAFQNAMMQSP
+40 RAFL
-52 IYLSIV
+52 YV
-58 PLLFII
+58 LFIA
-64 LYILFIS
+64 IS
-71 ITVLIF
+71 VLIF
-77 IRVKSLIF
+77 LRVKSLLF
-85 DLFVAVVLSALAEPV
+85 DLFVAVVLAALAEPV

-106 KLSRKLSA
+106 KINRKVSA
-114 LITVGVILI
+114 FIAVSMILLV
-123 IIGATFFSI
+123 IGATFFSI

-144 SQLPTY
+144 SQIPTY

-167 QSLDLEAQFN
+167 QSLDLESQFN
-177 TLIKDYGSTVGSG
+177 SLIKDYGSTVGSS

-197 LLRTLGHIFVIF
+197 LLRTLGHIFIIF

-215 ISEGDGWRIKL
+215 ISEGDGWRVKL
-226 KESLPNNVSSSIDQV
+226 KESLPENLSNSIDQV

-256 VILGVLASIV
+256 FILGILASIV
-266 LSVAFLLIGLP
+266 LSLAFLLIGLP

-315 TIFSTILVLLIYQVI
+315 SMIATVGVLLIYQVI

-344 EIHPAIAVFSTLFG
+344 EIHPAVAVFSTLFG

-376 VQGVLGTIISNRK
+376 VQGVLGIILNNRKN